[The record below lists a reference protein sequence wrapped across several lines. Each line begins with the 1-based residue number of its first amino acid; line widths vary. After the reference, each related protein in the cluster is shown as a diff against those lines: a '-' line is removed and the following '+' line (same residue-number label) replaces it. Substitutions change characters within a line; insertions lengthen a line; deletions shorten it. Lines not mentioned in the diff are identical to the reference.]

1 MNSRELPS
9 VPTGELL
16 HALTHGLKELDIE
29 VGQAQSELLL
39 RYLNLVVKW
48 NRVHNLTAIRE
59 PLDMVSLHLLDSL
72 AIVPFL
78 RARSILD
85 VGTGAGLPGI
95 PLAIAMPESRVTLL
109 DTSSKRTAFLTQAV
123 SELGLDNASVVNAR
137 VEQWQGGPFDI
148 IVSRAFSELRDFVE
162 ASQHLLVAGGTFAAM
177 KGVRPDAEIAEL
189 PPSFFVTRVEALKV
203 PGVNAE
209 RHLVM
214 IGKA

>member
-9 VPTGELL
+9 VPTGEMLDV
-16 HALTHGLKELDIE
+16 LTHGLKQLAIEL
-29 VGQAQSELLL
+29 GQLQIELLL
-39 RYLNLVVKW
+39 RYLKLVIKW

-78 RARSILD
+78 REGAILD

-109 DTSSKRTAFLTQAV
+109 DTSSKRTAFLTQAI
-123 SELGLDNASVVNAR
+123 SELRLDNASVVNAR
-137 VEQWQGGPFDI
+137 VEQWHGGPFDV

-162 ASQHLLVAGGTFAAM
+162 ASRHLLAAGGTFAAM
-177 KGVRPDAEIAEL
+177 KGVRPDAEIAGL
-189 PPSFFVTRVEALKV
+189 PQPFFVTRVEALKV

>member
-1 MNSRELPS
+1 MNSRELPP
-9 VPTGELL
+9 VPTGELF
-16 HALTHGLKELDIE
+16 HALTRGLKELDIE
-29 VGQAQSELLL
+29 LGQAQIELLL

-48 NRVHNLTAIRE
+48 NRIHNLTAIRE

-78 RARSILD
+78 REGTILD

-123 SELGLDNASVVNAR
+123 SELRLGNASVVNAR
-137 VEQWQGGPFDI
+137 VEQWHGGPFDV

-162 ASQHLLVAGGTFAAM
+162 ASQHLLAAGGTFAAM
-177 KGVRPDAEIAEL
+177 KGVRPDAEIAAL
-189 PPSFFVTRVEALKV
+189 PQSFLVTRVEALKV

>member
-1 MNSRELPS
+1 MNSRELPT
-9 VPTGELL
+9 VPTGGLF
-16 HALTHGLKELDIE
+16 HALTRGLKELDIE
-29 VGQAQSELLL
+29 LGQAQIELLL

-72 AIVPFL
+72 AIIPFL
-78 RARSILD
+78 RAGSILD

-123 SELGLDNASVVNAR
+123 SELGLNNASVVNAR
-137 VEQWQGGPFDI
+137 VEQWRGGPFDV

-162 ASQHLLVAGGTFAAM
+162 ASQHLLAAGGTFAAM
-177 KGVRPDAEIAEL
+177 KGVRPDAEIAAL
-189 PPSFFVTRVEALKV
+189 PQSFFVTRVEALKV